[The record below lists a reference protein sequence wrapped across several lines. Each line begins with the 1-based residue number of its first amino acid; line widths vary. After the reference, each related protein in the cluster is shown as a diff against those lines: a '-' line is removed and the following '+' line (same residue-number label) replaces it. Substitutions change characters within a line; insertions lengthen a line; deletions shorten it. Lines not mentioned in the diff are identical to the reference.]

1 MQAERLSSARGPEP
15 VPRRHRPA
23 PPPPRD
29 LLVALNAAPALA
41 RATLYRLAEMLDV
54 WVEAAAAG
62 APAAPLAARCGVPP
76 AQMACAV
83 AALPEAERIAGREH
97 AAAARLGAAVV
108 TRLDPG
114 YPAALAELPL
124 APAVVYLRGTLP
136 AGPALAVVG
145 SRRADAYGRETA
157 ELLARELAAAGVVIV
172 SGFARG
178 VDAAAHRG
186 ALAAPG
192 GRTVAVLGCGLGVD
206 YPRGHRRLGD
216 EIAAHGAV
224 VSEFPCGLHARAW
237 HFPVRN
243 RVIAALGRGT
253 LVVQAT
259 ARSGS
264 LVTARHAL
272 DLGREVFAVP
282 GRIFD
287 EAALGPNLL
296 LRDGAVLVQHPRD
309 VLEVIHPE
317 ALRRGAHHAHP
328 ADTAGAAPL
337 ATARAGPPGPLGE
350 LLAAMPP
357 AAEQTPEQVAARAGA
372 AIERVLAALL
382 ELELGGWVRRLPGPA
397 YVRVP

>member
-1 MQAERLSSARGPEP
+1 
-15 VPRRHRPA
+15 
-23 PPPPRD
+23 
-29 LLVALNAAPALA
+29 VALNAAPALA
-41 RATLYRLAEMLDV
+41 RATLYRLAETLDA

-62 APAAPLAARCGVPP
+62 EPAARLAARCGVPP
-76 AQMACAV
+76 AQMAAAL
-83 AALPEAERIAGREH
+83 AALPEAEH
-97 AAAARLGAAVV
+97 AARREQARAARLGAAVV
-108 TRLDPG
+108 TRLDAG
-114 YPAALAELPL
+114 YPAALAELSL
-124 APAVVYLRGTLP
+124 APAVLYLRGTLP

-157 ELLARELAAAGVVIV
+157 ELLARELAAAGVAIV

-186 ALAAPG
+186 ALAAAG

-216 EIAAHGAV
+216 EIAARGAV
-224 VSEFPCGLHARAW
+224 VSEFPCGSTARAW

-243 RVIAALGRGT
+243 RVIAALAQGT

-296 LRDGAVLVQHPRD
+296 LREGAVLVQHPRD

-317 ALRRGAHHAHP
+317 ALRRGGAEA
-328 ADTAGAAPL
+328 AGAAGSDL
-337 ATARAGPPGPLGE
+337 ARQGPPGPLGE
-350 LLAAMPP
+350 LLAVMPP
-357 AAEQTPEQVAARAGA
+357 AREQTPEQVAARAGA
-372 AIERVLAALL
+372 AVERVLAALL